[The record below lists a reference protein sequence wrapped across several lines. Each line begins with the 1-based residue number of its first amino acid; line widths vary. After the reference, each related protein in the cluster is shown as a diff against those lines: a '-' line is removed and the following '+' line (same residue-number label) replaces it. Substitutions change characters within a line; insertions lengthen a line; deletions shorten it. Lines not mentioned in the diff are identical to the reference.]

1 MEGVLWVLFWETVR
15 WDLVPGECRFRWKVQ
30 LSLNI
35 FDENIE
41 NGSILKLFCFAENYS
56 FGKTGRNSK
65 LSK

>member
-1 MEGVLWVLFWETVR
+1 METAAVF
-15 WDLVPGECRFRWKVQ
+15 KQ
-30 LSLNI
+30 I

-41 NGSILKLFCFAENYS
+41 NGSILKLFCFVEKYS